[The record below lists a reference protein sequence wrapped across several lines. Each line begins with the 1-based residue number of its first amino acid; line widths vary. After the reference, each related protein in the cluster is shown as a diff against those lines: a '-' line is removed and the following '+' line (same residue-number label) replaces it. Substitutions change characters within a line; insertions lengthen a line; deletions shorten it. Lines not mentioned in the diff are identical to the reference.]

1 MSSAPPAPGNS
12 RSDAFPPPSAPIGVR
27 SRAVVSGRWVA
38 VALIAAFGLT
48 AAIFFMLPAQVPSG
62 PRVAPPDAAPPS
74 PPRAASPTGDAAETV
89 RQRLL
94 VKEAESKKAQ
104 QELIRA
110 EPLDEV
116 RARPPAVE
124 PAVKAA
130 KPEPAARAD
139 GRLAEQQFDK
149 LMTRGLGQ
157 LERSDWPGA
166 EQSFGAALKLR
177 PADRPAADGLAR
189 AKEGGQRD
197 ALARLQREAQGF
209 ESAERWEEALA
220 AYQRAAAIE
229 PGVDFARQGA
239 ARAERM
245 IRLHARLDGYL
256 ARPERLYSPRV
267 REEAQQFLA
276 ALDREAAATG
286 PRISQERQRLD
297 AALKRATTK
306 VTVLLASDNATEV
319 TLQRVGPLGR
329 FQDREVA
336 LTPGTY
342 TLVGSRPG
350 YKDVRVDVTVDP
362 DAPAQRVFV
371 ACEERV

>member
-1 MSSAPPAPGNS
+1 
-12 RSDAFPPPSAPIGVR
+12 
-27 SRAVVSGRWVA
+27 VVSGRWVA
-38 VALIAAFGLT
+38 GALIAALGLT
-48 AAIFFMLPAQVPSG
+48 AVIFFLLPARVPPG
-62 PRVAPPDAAPPS
+62 PGVAPRDAAPPS

-104 QELIRA
+104 KEITPA
-110 EPLDEV
+110 EPLDEA
-116 RARPPAVE
+116 RARLPAVD
-124 PAVKAA
+124 AGDKAA
-130 KPEPAARAD
+130 KPEQARAD

-149 LMTRGLGQ
+149 LMSRGLGQ
-157 LERSDWPGA
+157 LERAEWPGA
-166 EQSFGAALKLR
+166 EQSFSAALKLR

-229 PGVDFARQGA
+229 PGVDFAKQGL
-239 ARAERM
+239 ARSERM
-245 IRLHARLDGYL
+245 IRLHARIDGYL
-256 ARPERLYSPRV
+256 ASPERLYSSRV

-276 ALDREAAATG
+276 ALDREAAAG
-286 PRISQERQRLD
+286 PRMARERQRLD

-306 VTVLLASDNATEV
+306 VTVRLASDNATEV

-350 YKDVRVDVTVDP
+350 YKDVRVEVTVDP
-362 DAPAQRVFV
+362 DAPAQQVFV

>member
-1 MSSAPPAPGNS
+1 MSSAPPAPGSS
-12 RSDAFPPPSAPIGVR
+12 RSDSSPPPPVPIGVR
-27 SRAVVSGRWVA
+27 TQAVVSGRWVA
-38 VALIAAFGLT
+38 GALIAALGLT
-48 AAIFFMLPAQVPSG
+48 AVIFFMLPARVPPAPG
-62 PRVAPPDAAPPS
+62 TKPPDAAPPS
-74 PPRAASPTGDAAETV
+74 PPRAAIPTADPAEAV

-94 VKEAESKKAQ
+94 AKEAENEKAQ
-104 QELIRA
+104 QELTRA
-110 EPLDEV
+110 EQLDEGH
-116 RARPPAVE
+116 ARRTPSDAGE
-124 PAVKAA
+124 KAA
-130 KPEPAARAD
+130 KPEQARAD

-149 LMTRGLGQ
+149 QMTRGLGQ

-166 EQSFGAALKLR
+166 EQSFNAALKLR
-177 PADRPAADGLAR
+177 PADRSAADGLAR

-209 ESAERWEEALA
+209 ESAERWKEALA
-220 AYQRAAAIE
+220 AYQRAAAID
-229 PGVDFARQGA
+229 PAVDFARQGA
-239 ARAERM
+239 ARSERM
-245 IRLHARLDGYL
+245 IRLHARIDGYL
-256 ARPERLYSPRV
+256 ANPERLYSPRV
-267 REEAQQFLA
+267 REEVQQFLA
-276 ALDREAAATG
+276 ALDREAAAG
-286 PRISQERQRLD
+286 PRIAQERQRLE

-306 VTVLLASDNATEV
+306 VTVRLASDNATEV

-350 YKDVRVDVTVDP
+350 YKDVRVEMTVDP

>member
-1 MSSAPPAPGNS
+1 
-12 RSDAFPPPSAPIGVR
+12 
-27 SRAVVSGRWVA
+27 VVSGRWVA
-38 VALIAAFGLT
+38 GALIAALGLT
-48 AAIFFMLPAQVPSG
+48 AAIFFILPARVPSG

-74 PPRAASPTGDAAETV
+74 PPRAASATGDAAETV

-116 RARPPAVE
+116 RARPPAVD
-124 PAVKAA
+124 PGDKAS
-130 KPEPAARAD
+130 KPEQARAE
-139 GRLAEQQFDK
+139 GRLAEPQFDK

-166 EQSFGAALKLR
+166 EQSFSAALKLR

-197 ALARLQREAQGF
+197 ALVRLQREAQGF
-209 ESAERWEEALA
+209 ESEERWEEALA

-229 PGVDFARQGA
+229 PGVDFARRGA
-239 ARAERM
+239 ARAESM

-256 ARPERLYSPRV
+256 ASPERLYSPRV

-276 ALDREAAATG
+276 SLDREAAAG
-286 PRISQERQRLD
+286 PRIAQERQRLD

-306 VTVLLASDNATEV
+306 VTVRLASDNATEV

-350 YKDVRVDVTVDP
+350 YKDVRVELTVDP
-362 DAPAQRVFV
+362 DAPAQQVFV

>member
-12 RSDAFPPPSAPIGVR
+12 SSNVSPPPSVPIGVR
-27 SRAVVSGRWVA
+27 TRAVVSGRWVA
-38 VALIAAFGLT
+38 AALIAALGLT
-48 AAIFFMLPAQVPSG
+48 AAIFFMLPARVPSG

-74 PPRAASPTGDAAETV
+74 PPRAASPAGDAAETV

-104 QELIRA
+104 QGLIRA
-110 EPLDEV
+110 ETSDEV
-116 RARPPAVE
+116 RARPPAVD
-124 PAVKAA
+124 PADKAT
-130 KPEPAARAD
+130 KPEQARAD
-139 GRLAEQQFDK
+139 GRLAEQQFDR

-166 EQSFGAALKLR
+166 EQSFSAALKLR

-197 ALARLQREAQGF
+197 ALVRLQREAQGF
-209 ESAERWEEALA
+209 ESEERWEEALA

-256 ARPERLYSPRV
+256 AKPERLYSPRV

-276 ALDREAAATG
+276 ALDREEAAAG
-286 PRISQERQRLD
+286 PRISQERQRLE

-306 VTVLLASDNATEV
+306 VTVRLASDNATEV

-350 YKDVRVDVTVDP
+350 YKDVRVEVTVDP

>member
-1 MSSAPPAPGNS
+1 MSSAPPAPGTS
-12 RSDAFPPPSAPIGVR
+12 RSDTSPPPPVPIGVR
-27 SRAVVSGRWVA
+27 TRAVVSGRWVA
-38 VALIAAFGLT
+38 GALIAALGLT
-48 AAIFFMLPAQVPSG
+48 AAIFFMLPARVPSG

-104 QELIRA
+104 QELIRT
-110 EPLDEV
+110 EPLDED
-116 RARPPAVE
+116 RARPPAVD
-124 PAVKAA
+124 PGDKAA
-130 KPEPAARAD
+130 KPEQARAE

-166 EQSFGAALKLR
+166 EQSFSAALKLR

-197 ALARLQREAQGF
+197 ALVRLQREAQGF
-209 ESAERWEEALA
+209 ESGERWEEALA

-245 IRLHARLDGYL
+245 IRLHARLDSYL
-256 ARPERLYSPRV
+256 ASPERLYSPRV

-276 ALDREAAATG
+276 SLDREAAAG

-306 VTVLLASDNATEV
+306 VTVRLSSDNATEV

-350 YKDVRVDVTVDP
+350 YKDVRVELTVDP

>member
-12 RSDAFPPPSAPIGVR
+12 RSDASPPPSVPIGVR
-27 SRAVVSGRWVA
+27 THAVVSGRWVA
-38 VALIAAFGLT
+38 GALIAALGLT
-48 AAIFFMLPAQVPSG
+48 AVIFFMLPARVPPATG
-62 PRVAPPDAAPPS
+62 TKPPDAAPPS
-74 PPRAASPTGDAAETV
+74 PPRAASPTADPAEAV
-89 RQRLL
+89 RQRLMAE
-94 VKEAESKKAQ
+94 EAERKKAQ
-104 QELIRA
+104 QGITRV

-116 RARPPAVE
+116 RARLPAAD
-124 PAVKAA
+124 PGGKAA
-130 KPEPAARAD
+130 KPEQARAE

-166 EQSFGAALKLR
+166 EQSFSAALKLR

-197 ALARLQREAQGF
+197 AFSRLQREARGF
-209 ESAERWEEALA
+209 ESAERWEEVLA
-220 AYQRAAAIE
+220 AYQRAAAID
-229 PGVDFARQGA
+229 PAVDFARQGI
-239 ARAERM
+239 ARSERM
-245 IRLHARLDGYL
+245 IRLHARIDRYL
-256 ARPERLYSPRV
+256 ASPERLYSPRV

-276 ALDREAAATG
+276 ALDREAGAG
-286 PRISQERQRLD
+286 PRLAQERQRLD
-297 AALKRATTK
+297 AALKRATNK
-306 VTVLLASDNATEV
+306 VTIRLTSDNATEV

-350 YKDVRVDVTVDP
+350 YKDVRVEVTVDP

>member
-1 MSSAPPAPGNS
+1 MSSAPPAPGS
-12 RSDAFPPPSAPIGVR
+12 SGSDAIPPPTVPIGVR
-27 SRAVVSGRWVA
+27 THAVVSGRWVA
-38 VALIAAFGLT
+38 GALIAALGLT
-48 AAIFFMLPAQVPSG
+48 AVVFYLLPARVPPAPG
-62 PRVAPPDAAPPS
+62 TKPPDAAPPS
-74 PPRAASPTGDAAETV
+74 SPRAAIPTVDPAEAV

-94 VKEAESKKAQ
+94 VEEAERKKAQ
-104 QELIRA
+104 LGLTRA

-116 RARPPAVE
+116 QARRTPSDIGE
-124 PAVKAA
+124 KAA
-130 KPEPAARAD
+130 KPEQARAES
-139 GRLAEQQFDK
+139 RVAEQQFDK

-166 EQSFGAALKLR
+166 ERSFSAALKLR
-177 PADRPAADGLAR
+177 PADRSAADGMAR
-189 AKEGGQRD
+189 AKEGGQLD
-197 ALARLQREAQGF
+197 ALARWQREAQGF

-220 AYQRAAAIE
+220 AYRRAAAID
-229 PGVDFARQGA
+229 PAVDYARQGA

-245 IRLHARLDGYL
+245 IRLHARIDGYL
-256 ARPERLYSPRV
+256 ASPERLYSQRV
-267 REEAQQFLA
+267 REEAQRFLA
-276 ALDREAAATG
+276 ALDREAAAG
-286 PRISQERQRLD
+286 PRIAQERQRLE

-306 VTVLLASDNATEV
+306 VTVRLASDNATEV

-342 TLVGSRPG
+342 TVVGSRPG
-350 YKDVRVDVTVDP
+350 YKDVRVEMTVDP